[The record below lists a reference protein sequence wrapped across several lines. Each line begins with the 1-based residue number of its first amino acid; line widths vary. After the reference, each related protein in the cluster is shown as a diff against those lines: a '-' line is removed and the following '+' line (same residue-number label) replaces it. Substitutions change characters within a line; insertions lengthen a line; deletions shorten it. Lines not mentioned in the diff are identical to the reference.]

1 MKILREDKKH
11 KMYQDGGMVDP
22 VALSMSVIGAGA
34 DFAASQ
40 RQKKFYEQLAEEEA
54 ARYKQSEGLYKSTL
68 RDLMS
73 EKYDR
78 EEMGVSQE
86 IAAAKDAA
94 VAASRQLVDEARE
107 KGAQDT
113 ASILN
118 VLDSGDPAL
127 AAVAVSQLDDT
138 SGGTNEAK
146 QMALN
151 MANQAEAA
159 FGAEAAKVDAYN
171 VGVRDDNRS
180 RLAALASLELQRG
193 ATGMDPDRELQA
205 RMTAEGASPFAEALG
220 SGISTYQA
228 ALDEDRLRDIGSFFN
243 AEEGGKF
250 VGEEGGV
257 SNSTTRGEQ
266 FSHEENPIHMI
277 DEDGQKVGEMTG
289 GEYIFDPNTT
299 SDIKELVDKGDARGL
314 LNYLDNLLSQP
325 RFK

>member
-1 MKILREDKKH
+1 M
-11 KMYQDGGMVDP
+11 
-22 VALSMSVIGAGA
+22 A
-34 DFAASQ
+34 D
-40 RQKKFYEQLAEEEA
+40 
-54 ARYKQSEGLYKSTL
+54 
-68 RDLMS
+68 
-73 EKYDR
+73 
-78 EEMGVSQE
+78 
-86 IAAAKDAA
+86 
-94 VAASRQLVDEARE
+94 
-107 KGAQDT
+107 
-113 ASILN
+113 
-118 VLDSGDPAL
+118 
-127 AAVAVSQLDDT
+127 
-138 SGGTNEAK
+138 
-146 QMALN
+146 
-151 MANQAEAA
+151 
-159 FGAEAAKVDAYN
+159 
-171 VGVRDDNRS
+171 
-180 RLAALASLELQRG
+180 
-193 ATGMDPDRELQA
+193 
-205 RMTAEGASPFAEALG
+205 ALG